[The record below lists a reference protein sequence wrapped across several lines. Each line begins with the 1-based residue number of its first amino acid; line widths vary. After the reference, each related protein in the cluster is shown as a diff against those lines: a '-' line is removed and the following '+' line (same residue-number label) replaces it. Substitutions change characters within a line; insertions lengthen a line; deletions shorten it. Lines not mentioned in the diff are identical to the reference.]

1 MAAQTDEELISRAGH
16 ACFDDA
22 DALSRIVADLHKEP
36 VTRAD
41 LILGNGLPTGLRMQ
55 WWRDKLA
62 KADALLKL
70 HPKAEFIMHAYPTGL
85 EYAVEHFRQAVQNAE
100 RYADDR
106 RR

>member
-1 MAAQTDEELISRAGH
+1 MAEQTDTELISRVGH
-16 ACFDDA
+16 TCFDDA
-22 DALSRIVADLHKEP
+22 DALSQIVANLHKEP

-41 LILGNGLPTGLRMQ
+41 LILSGLPTGLRMQ

-70 HPKAEFIMHAYPTGL
+70 HPRAEFIMNAYPTGL
-85 EYAVEHFRQAVQNAE
+85 AYAVEHFRQAVQNAE